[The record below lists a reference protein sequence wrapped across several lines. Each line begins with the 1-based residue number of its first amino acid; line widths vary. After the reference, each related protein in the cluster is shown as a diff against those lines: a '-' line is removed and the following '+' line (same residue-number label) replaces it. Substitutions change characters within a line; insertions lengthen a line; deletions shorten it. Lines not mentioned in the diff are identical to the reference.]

1 MNTSLLNLIQN
12 KKIELATDK
21 VASDV
26 DASSQSAVGKELT
39 VRKINPSRR
48 DKKLSSRKSET

>member
-1 MNTSLLNLIQN
+1 MNTSLINLIQN

-21 VASDV
+21 LASDA

-48 DKKLSSRKSET
+48 DKKLSSRKSDT